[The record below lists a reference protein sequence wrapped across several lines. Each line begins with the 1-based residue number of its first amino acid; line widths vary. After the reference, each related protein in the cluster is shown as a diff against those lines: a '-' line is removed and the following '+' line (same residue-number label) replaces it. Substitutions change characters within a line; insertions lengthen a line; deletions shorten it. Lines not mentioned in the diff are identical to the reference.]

1 MIENPLALL
10 RRLPPV
16 VQLLVAGTFVNKLG
30 SFIIPYL
37 TLVLRREF
45 DQTPSQVGALLA
57 AYGAGSLTS
66 ILIGGALTDRLGRR
80 ATLLISLL
88 GSGVIAVLLGFAP
101 GIRAFAVLLVLFGF
115 VADLYRPAS
124 SSIIGDLLPSAQRA
138 NGFAALR
145 MAVNLGF
152 AVGMSLGG
160 LLADWHWRILFFG
173 DGVTTLLFGLVVYL
187 YIPETRQAPA
197 PSRSAGPQGAGEPE
211 EAAFR
216 PWRDRVFV
224 EMMVVSFLFGLI
236 FFSHITVLPLTM
248 TVSAGYPA
256 WVFGVLV
263 GVNGLVIAAFEMPI
277 VDRLRG
283 RRRLRTAA
291 LGTFLAGLGFG
302 IMGLFQHWS
311 WFLFGVLMFTAGEIL
326 ASPGKMAFITDWAPP
341 RARGRYLS
349 WYQGTWSLAI
359 GLNPLVFLP
368 LHGRLGDRLFWPLM
382 VILALPAVF
391 LLIRLD
397 ETADRRECLRGL
409 SEAAG
414 PLPAVLSPETGSA

>member
-1 MIENPLALL
+1 MIENPLTLL

-57 AYGAGSLTS
+57 AYGAGSLIS

-101 GIRAFAVLLVLFGF
+101 GIRVFAVLLVLFGF

-138 NGFAALR
+138 TGFAALR

-160 LLADWHWRILFFG
+160 LLADWSWRILFFG

-187 YIPETRQAPA
+187 HIPETRQAPA
-197 PSRSAGPQGAGEPE
+197 PARSTGPESAGEPA
-211 EAAFR
+211 EAAFV

-263 GVNGLVIAAFEMPI
+263 GVNGLAIAAFEMPI

-283 RRRLRTAA
+283 HRRLRTAA

-302 IMGLFQHWS
+302 IMGVLQHWS
-311 WFLFGVLMFTAGEIL
+311 WFLFGVLLFTAGEIL

-341 RARGRYLS
+341 LARGRYLS

-359 GLNPLVFLP
+359 GLNPLLFLP
-368 LHGRLGDRLFWPLM
+368 LHARLGDQLFWPLM

-397 ETADRRECLRGL
+397 ETADRRERLRGL
-409 SEAAG
+409 SEG
-414 PLPAVLSPETGSA
+414 PVPLPVVLSPETGSA